1 METSFIYQIAKD
13 FKAYHSKVLRVENAD
28 GFLYRKD
35 IIKSLREYGVLINT
49 GTNLDLRIS
58 YELRNNDEYCILLS
72 KDANGYLPDILQ
84 NSSALNWSLA
94 NYFPFLHIPTI
105 KDQAIEVLNVLYQN
119 EVIIPQNSTQTKR
132 LMLELLNSNKNPNH
146 EQSINQSSDI
156 IKDTLNDNPINW
168 NVISR
173 ECGKIISLALE
184 IGNPA
189 IYRTMIDTINGKF
202 QEDLEENYNALKN
215 TSAVKKPKIVS
226 KILDYL
232 SFNFKDQKIALL
244 VVDGMAYWQYQL
256 IKSKLRKETKEET
269 IYSWLPSI
277 TQLSRQAIFRGSNP
291 VVDYR
296 QAPVNEEKLWKNYWI
311 DKGVPSHQVAY
322 FHSNALNKE
331 PINFSKLA
339 IVYKEL
345 DDKMHSSD
353 DYKDLY
359 DLTINWIEKTS
370 LFNDIDCLLNNNY
383 KTFLTTDHGNIE
395 AKPWRSLLSKEKLG
409 TNKSGSRSERHVEYA
424 DNWLLDELFASNE
437 ELKQYVVKDEN
448 AIYFKN
454 NLSFSNKEFSVTH
467 GGAHFL
473 EVLIPFIEITKNEE

>member
-1 METSFIYQIAKD
+1 MENSFIYQIAKD

-35 IIKSLREYGVLINT
+35 IIKSLSEYGVFLNT

-72 KDANGYLPDILQ
+72 KDANDYLPDILK
-84 NSSALNWSLA
+84 NSSVLNWSLV
-94 NYFPFLHIPTI
+94 NYFPFLHIPTL
-105 KDQAIEVLNVLYQN
+105 KEQSIEVLNVLYQN
-119 EVIIPQNSTQTKR
+119 EVIIPQNSSQTKR
-132 LMLELLNSNKNPNH
+132 LILDVLDNDRNPND
-146 EQSINQSSDI
+146 EQRINQSIQI
-156 IKDTLNDNPINW
+156 IEDTLNDNPINW

-184 IGNPA
+184 MGNPA
-189 IYRTMIDTINGKF
+189 TYRVLIDKINDKF
-202 QEDLEENYNALKN
+202 QEDLEVNYNALKN
-215 TSAVKKPKIVS
+215 SSAVKKPKIVS

-232 SFNFKDQKIALL
+232 SFNFKEQKIALL
-244 VVDGMAYWQYQL
+244 VVDGLAYWQYQL
-256 IKSKLRKETKEET
+256 IKNKLRKETKEET
-269 IYSWLPSI
+269 IHSWLPSI

-291 VVDYR
+291 VVNYR
-296 QAPVNEEKLWKNYWI
+296 QGPVNEEKLWKNYWI
-311 DKGVPSHQVAY
+311 DKGIPSHQVAY
-322 FHSNALNKE
+322 FHSNALKRE

-359 DLTINWIEKTS
+359 DLTMNWIQKTS
-370 LFNDIDCLLNNNY
+370 LFNDIDCLLENNY
-383 KTFLTTDHGNIE
+383 KIFLTTDHGNIE
-395 AKPWRSLLSKEKLG
+395 AKPWRALQFKEKLG
-409 TNKSGSRSERHVEYA
+409 TNKSGSRSERHIEYA
-424 DNWLLDELFASNE
+424 ENWLLDELFTNNE
-437 ELKQYVVKDEN
+437 ELKGYMVKDEN

-454 NLSFSNKEFSVTH
+454 KLSFSSKETLVTH

-473 EVLIPFIEITKNEE
+473 EVLIPFIEIIKNEK